1 MWTNVAN
8 CHDCYACVRA
18 CPVKAIRVNVGHAE
32 VVEELCIL
40 DGACVAACPQGAKQV
55 EQHGERVEA
64 YLAQGRVAFS
74 LAPSLAAAFTSEPG
88 VVAAALRRLGAHA
101 VAETSEV
108 TRWVSQ
114 RHWERAEALGSVI
127 SSCCPAVVNLI
138 THYYPGVLPHLAD
151 VVSPMIAHG
160 RTAKRVLGADTRVVF
175 VGPCIAK
182 KKEMRE
188 RGLSGAVDAVLTFA
202 ELKEF
207 LTRLLPQWEELEP
220 EPFDTFVASVSANEV
235 ADQRRFPLPGGMV
248 PLLAN
253 GADPE
258 DNDVLVVTGITQ
270 CAELLTDIPC
280 HGMPAKMVELM
291 ACDEGCVGG
300 PGVESDIPVYRRARK
315 VRAYARHSLPRRP
328 MGSVKYGEVD
338 LTRGYEDQR
347 LHLPQP
353 SEEEVRAILASIGKR
368 EPEDELNCG
377 ACGYD
382 SCREK
387 AVAVYQGMAEREMCI
402 PYMRRKA
409 ESMADVT
416 IAATPTGIVVVN
428 RELHVLAFNPAAER
442 IWGCQAAEHV
452 GRPLWRLGDPSRVE
466 SVFARQASAS
476 AVVRLEKQDRVIREH
491 LVYDSKNDLVI
502 IMLSDITEETKRQEH
517 FADLKEASLERA
529 QEVIDKQMRV
539 AQEIAG
545 LLGETT
551 AETKAILTQLMELF
565 QGSGG
570 RS

>member
-1 MWTNVAN
+1 MAN

-40 DGACVAACPQGAKQV
+40 DGACIAACPQGAKQV
-55 EQHGERVEA
+55 EPHGDRVEA
-64 YLAQGRVAFS
+64 FLAQGRVAFS
-74 LAPSLAAAFTSEPG
+74 VAPSVAASSTAEPG
-88 VVAAALRRLGAHA
+88 VIAAALRQLGALA

-108 TRWVSQ
+108 TGWVSQ
-114 RHWERAEALGSVI
+114 LHWEQAHELGSVI
-127 SSCCPAVVNLI
+127 SSCCPAIVNLI
-138 THYYPGVLPHLAD
+138 THYYPGVLPYLSHA
-151 VVSPMIAHG
+151 VSPMIAHG
-160 RTAKRVLGADTRVVF
+160 RAIKSVLGADTRVVF

-188 RGLSGAVDAVLTFA
+188 RGLVGAIDAVLTFA
-202 ELKEF
+202 ELKE
-207 LTRLLPQWEELEP
+207 LLGRLLPQWETQAP
-220 EPFDTFVASVSANEV
+220 EPFDTFVAPTSENEV
-235 ADQRRFPLPGGMV
+235 ADQRCFPLPGGMV
-248 PLLAN
+248 PLLTDEE
-253 GADPE
+253 GPDE
-258 DNDVLVVTGITQ
+258 RDILVVTGTMQ
-270 CAELLTDIPC
+270 CAELLADTPR
-280 HGMPAKMVELM
+280 HGMPAKVVELM
-291 ACDEGCVGG
+291 ACDAGCVGG
-300 PGVESDIPVYRRARK
+300 SGMDSDIPVFRRARK
-315 VRAYARHSLPRRP
+315 VRTYAKQALPRHR
-328 MGSVKYGEVD
+328 MGSVQYGEVD
-338 LTRGYEDQR
+338 LTRTYEDQR

-353 SEEEVRAILASIGKR
+353 SEEEIRAILASIGKR

-382 SCREK
+382 SCRAK

-416 IAATPTGIVVVN
+416 IAATPTGVVVVN

-442 IWGCQAAEHV
+442 IWGCQASEHV

-466 SVFARQASAS
+466 NVFARQASAS
-476 AVVRLEKQDRVIREH
+476 AVLRLHKSNRVVREH
-491 LVYDSKNDLVI
+491 LVYDGKNDLVI
-502 IMLSDITEETKRQEH
+502 MMFTDVTDETQRQERYT
-517 FADLKEASLERA
+517 DLKEASLERA

-551 AETKAILTQLMELF
+551 AETKAILTQLMLLF
-565 QGSGG
+565 QESED
-570 RS
+570 RL